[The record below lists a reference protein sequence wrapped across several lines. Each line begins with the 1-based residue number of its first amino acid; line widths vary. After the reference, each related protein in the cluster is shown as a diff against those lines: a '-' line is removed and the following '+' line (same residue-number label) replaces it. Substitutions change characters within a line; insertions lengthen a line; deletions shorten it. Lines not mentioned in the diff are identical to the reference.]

1 MAEYCFGVDLGGTS
15 VKLGLFD
22 PEGTV
27 LEKWEIPTRKEEN
40 GSKILPDIA
49 KAILDKAAEKN
60 IAKEDVAGVGIGVP
74 GPVDGKGVVHRAVN
88 LGWDVMNINETLGGL
103 LGMPVKAGNDANVAA
118 LGEMWCGG
126 GKGYTNMVLATLGTG
141 VGGGIIINGEMVTGA
156 TGAGGEIGHIH
167 IEDNEPDAW
176 LPRAVCFCDRRRA
189 AGRAQAGIIGE
200 GQCAAHRKG
209 KRQTQC
215 EGSV

>member
-88 LGWDVMNINETLGGL
+88 LGWDVMNINETLGSDTGCSCPQETS
-103 LGMPVKAGNDANVAA
+103 PVS
-118 LGEMWCGG
+118 E
-126 GKGYTNMVLATLGTG
+126 
-141 VGGGIIINGEMVTGA
+141 VGIN
-156 TGAGGEIGHIH
+156 I
-167 IEDNEPDAW
+167 
-176 LPRAVCFCDRRRA
+176 FF
-189 AGRAQAGIIGE
+189 
-200 GQCAAHRKG
+200 K
-209 KRQTQC
+209 
-215 EGSV
+215 